1 MRMVVRIDRD
11 DLAADGEAAAV
22 FAGGDGAALQCGLA
36 RAHTGRGNGGLFL
49 ELVESI
55 FRRALDKVEEDHIA
69 VLQIILAERE
79 AVAVVTDRFLTIDGI
94 HPAGPT
100 AVSRIAAAERDAAR
114 ICDVGQIASAADVGI
129 LVVGQDCGYGVPC
142 GLARVAHG
150 FIACTGGIGEA
161 VLRGERAVDA
171 DGDLDRRG
179 RCRCALLAL
188 DGDGHA
194 DGLLVEL
201 CKTGIGSI
209 VLELFIVF
217 AVDRVRQEAVDRDLA
232 VIFRLGHKQVLMR
245 DHGIVA

>member
-1 MRMVVRIDRD
+1 M
-11 DLAADGEAAAV
+11 
-22 FAGGDGAALQCGLA
+22 
-36 RAHTGRGNGGLFL
+36 
-49 ELVESI
+49 ESI

-79 AVAVVTDRFLTIDGI
+79 AVAVVTDRFLTIDGV
-94 HPAGPT
+94 HPAGPG

-114 ICDVGQIASAADVGI
+114 ICDAGQIARIADIGI

-142 GLARVAHG
+142 GLARIAHG
-150 FIACTGGIGEA
+150 SIACAGGIDKA

-171 DGDLDRRG
+171 DGHVDRGGRG
-179 RCRCALLAL
+179 GRVRRALLAL

-217 AVDRVRQEAVDRDLA
+217 AVDRVRQEAVDLDLA
-232 VIFRLGHKQVLMR
+232 VIFRLGHKQALMR
-245 DHGIVA
+245 DHSIVA